1 MRGMAHWIGSAPSL
15 LASIVVGLL
24 VASGHA
30 ASGHAAPGHAA
41 RGHAASGR
49 VADQAVAT
57 PPRPARTAPPPPA
70 AAEVEAKIDRV
81 FKDWTRPATP
91 GCAVGVSVDGQPA
104 FAKAYGMADLE
115 HDVENTPDTIFE
127 AGSVSKQF
135 TAAAVLL
142 LAREGKLSLDDP
154 ARKYLPELPDY
165 GVPLTIRHML
175 THTSGLRDWGSVED
189 IIGWPRGTRTYTHA
203 HVLDIVGR
211 QHDLNFTPG
220 TRYSYSNTG
229 YNLAAIIVARVSG
242 MPFAEF
248 TRTRLFEP
256 LGMTHTAWRDDYT
269 RIVKGRAIAYSPKKD
284 GFHQDM
290 PFENVHGNGGLLTTV
305 GDLLTWNENFV
316 SPKVGDAAFVALQQ
330 EAGRFSD
337 GRPHGYAFGL
347 MLGTYKGVREVSHS
361 GATAGYRSDL
371 LRYPDQHTSVAVLC
385 NAGNGNAVAYAHDVA
400 DLYLAASLK
409 PSTPSTTHTLTAAE
423 AEVVEG
429 LYRNTSTGTTLR
441 ILRAEAPAGG
451 PSSTPASPASSAS
464 SVSSTSVSAAIALR
478 MDRGPALTPKSASS
492 FVIGQGNTFVLDGH
506 GGARLTDSAGTVDL
520 FERVTVAKPDAKALQ
535 ALAGVYASAD
545 AEATFQ
551 VKADGGTLILERR
564 PDSKLLLTPLYT
576 DAFTHPDLGLVIF
589 RRNDAGHPIALTVA
603 QDRVWDLRF
612 TRQP

>member
-1 MRGMAHWIGSAPSL
+1 MRDMAHRISSTPSL
-15 LASIVVGLL
+15 LALLIVGLL
-24 VASGHA
+24 VATLAASGHA
-30 ASGHAAPGHAA
+30 ASGLGAAGLAA
-41 RGHAASGR
+41 AGR
-49 VADQAVAT
+49 AVDQAVAT
-57 PPRPARTAPPPPA
+57 PPRPARAARPAP
-70 AAEVEAKIDRV
+70 AEVESKIDRV

-115 HDVENTPDTIFE
+115 HDVENKADTIFE

-203 HVLDIVGR
+203 HVLDIVSR

-269 RIVKGRAIAYSPKKD
+269 RIVKGRAMAYSPKKD

-316 SPKVGDAAFVALQQ
+316 SPKVGDAALVALQQ

-371 LRYPDQHTSVAVLC
+371 LRYPDEHTSVAVLC

-409 PSTPSTTHTLTAAE
+409 PSTPSATHTLTAAE
-423 AEVVEG
+423 AEAVEG
-429 LYRNTSTGTTLR
+429 LYRNTATGTTLR
-441 ILRAEAPAGG
+441 IVRAEAPAVG
-451 PSSTPASPASSAS
+451 PSSASASAGSSAS
-464 SVSSTSVSAAIALR
+464 STSASASAAIALR
-478 MDRGPALTPKSASS
+478 MERGPALTPKSASS

-564 PDSKLLLTPLYT
+564 PDSKLLLSPLYT

-589 RRNDAGHPIALTVA
+589 RRNDAGRPIALTVA